1 MRINPP
7 YSQDLYFTL
16 KYVAGY
22 WRKTAARSEPPYAS
36 FSLEALEE
44 KARSGIDA
52 LLLSPLPEQKLL
64 RERQQLEEK
73 LFGQSRKYTPYL

>member
-22 WRKTAARSEPPYAS
+22 WRAPAARSERPYAL
-36 FSLEALEE
+36 FSLDALEE

-52 LLLSPLPEQKLL
+52 LLFAPLPEQELL
-64 RERQQLEEK
+64 RERQRLEAK
-73 LFGQSRKYTPYL
+73 LFGEGRQYTPFL